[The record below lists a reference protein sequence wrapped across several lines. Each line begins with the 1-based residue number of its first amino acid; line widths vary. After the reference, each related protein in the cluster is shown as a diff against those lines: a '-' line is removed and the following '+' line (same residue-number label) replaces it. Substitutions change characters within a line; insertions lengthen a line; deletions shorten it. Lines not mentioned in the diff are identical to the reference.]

1 MTVLADVAGYRDL
14 IAELVARDLK
24 VRYRRSA
31 IGFLWTMLQPLMLM
45 LILQAVF
52 STAFR
57 FDLPHYPVYALV
69 GVLFWNFFSQTVVAS
84 MNSLRG
90 NATLL
95 QKFPIPRWVFPLATV
110 ISGVVNLCFALV
122 PLFVL
127 VVATGHRLTAA
138 VLFVPAAILLVATFT
153 LGAGLLV
160 SPLSV
165 FFADVVEVVAM
176 VLTMLFYLTPVF
188 YPLAIVP
195 PSVGWIVRANPLRVL
210 LDVFRAPIYDGALP
224 ATLDVGLALAV
235 AAVAL
240 AIGGFTFRRS
250 SDRIPYYV

>member
-1 MTVLADVAGYRDL
+1 MTALHRHRDL

-31 IGFLWTMLQPLMLM
+31 IGFLWTMLQPLVMM

-57 FDLPHYPVYALV
+57 FDLPGYPVYALV
-69 GVLFWNFFSQTVVAS
+69 GVLFWNFFSQTIVAS

-110 ISGVVNLCFALV
+110 LSGVVNLCFALV
-122 PLFVL
+122 PLFAIVL
-127 VVATGHRLTAA
+127 ATGHPLTSA
-138 VLFVPAAILLVATFT
+138 VAFVPVAIVVVATFT
-153 LGAGLLV
+153 LGFGLLL

-165 FFADVVEVVAM
+165 FFADVVEIVAM
-176 VLTMLFYLTPVF
+176 VLTMVFYLTPVF
-188 YPLAIVP
+188 YPLSILPPAI
-195 PSVGWIVRANPLRVL
+195 GEIVRANPVGLMLEVL
-210 LDVFRAPIYDGALP
+210 RAPIYASAIP
-224 ATLDVGLALAV
+224 AWSELALAIAV
-235 AAVAL
+235 ALLAL
-240 AIGGFTFRRS
+240 AIGAEAFRRS
-250 SDRIPYYV
+250 SDRIPYYL